1 MKEQLVNLLDV
12 SPVMDLLDSRSVM
25 FVFLSLALFYIAK
38 KIYDMVTSFDL
49 NHELVDV
56 DNKAVATSFMGFLF
70 GVGIVIYGV
79 LGDSS
84 NTGNTYLSDLMS
96 TALWT
101 CLGIV
106 LLVFAGWAN
115 DKFVLYKFNSEKEL
129 VQDKNVGT
137 GAVQCGAF
145 IASALIIRAC
155 LTGGESDWL
164 TSLVLTLIYF
174 DLGQIFLVIYSY
186 FYQKVT
192 SYDVHEEIEK
202 DNAAA
207 GVSFGMS
214 LVAVGVFVSAYIEKN
229 DSVPGLIV
237 WFMIGVLLLLVSRY
251 VVDKIILPG
260 SLLDSEIKEDQ
271 NWGAALI
278 EGSVAIILAFILTA
292 AF

>member
-1 MKEQLVNLLDV
+1 MKEQLENLLDI
-12 SPVMDLLDSRSVM
+12 SPINALLDSRSVT
-25 FVFLSLALFYIAK
+25 FVFLSLVLFYLAK
-38 KIYDMVTSFDL
+38 KIYDLVTSFNLD
-49 NHELVDV
+49 HELVVV

-84 NTGNTYLSDLMS
+84 NVGNTYLLDLMS

-106 LLVFAGWAN
+106 LLILAGWAN
-115 DKFVLYKFNSEKEL
+115 DKFVLYKFKSEKEL
-129 VQDKNVGT
+129 IQDKNIGT

-145 IASALIIRAC
+145 IASALIVRAC
-155 LTGGESDWL
+155 LTGGEGDWV

-174 DLGQIFLVIYSY
+174 VIGQIFLVLYSC
-186 FYQKVT
+186 FYQMAT
-192 SYDVHEEIEK
+192 SYDVHAEIEK
-202 DNAAA
+202 DNIAA

-214 LVAVGVFVSAYIEKN
+214 LIAVGVFVSSYVQQN
-229 DSVPGLIV
+229 DSIPGLIV
-237 WFMIGVLLLLVSRY
+237 WFIIGVLLLLVSRY
-251 VVDKIILPG
+251 VVDKILLPG
-260 SLLDSEIKEDQ
+260 SLLDSEIKNDQ
-271 NWGAALI
+271 NWGASLI

>member
-1 MKEQLVNLLDV
+1 MKEQLINLLDV
-12 SPVMDLLDSRSVM
+12 GPVKDLLDSRSVA
-25 FVFLSLALFYIAK
+25 FVFLSLALFYLAK
-38 KIYDMVTSFDL
+38 KIYDAVTSFDL

-79 LGDSS
+79 LGDTS
-84 NTGNTYLSDLMS
+84 NVGSTYLLDLMS

-106 LLVFAGWAN
+106 LLIFGGWAN

-129 VQDKNVGT
+129 TQDKNIGT

-155 LTGGESDWL
+155 LTGGESDWV

-174 DLGQIFLVIYSY
+174 VLGQIFLVVYSC
-186 FYQKVT
+186 FYQMAT
-192 SYDVHEEIEK
+192 SYDVHAEIEK
-202 DNAAA
+202 DNVAA

-214 LVAVGVFVSAYIEKN
+214 LIAVGVFVSAYIEKN
-229 DSVPGLIV
+229 DSIPGLMV
-237 WFMIGVLLLLVSRY
+237 WFVIGVLLLLVSRY
-251 VVDKIILPG
+251 IVDKVLLPG

-271 NWGAALI
+271 NWGASLI